1 MLPDGL
7 DLDLDMD
14 LDLAMDLDAE
24 VEIKSALDDY
34 GYTGDIEQDT
44 QAEVS
49 AVKAGFIARA
59 KTEEK
64 RRQKATDSEFWCALC
79 FQSRAQLDE
88 FLRALKLPLDQKYI
102 EGQKLAK
109 KIGVT
114 ITPDTGGFGNIRQ
127 PDPKWAKLSMEV

>member
-1 MLPDGL
+1 MAELPLSERILCSSWQPVQVG
-7 DLDLDMD
+7 
-14 LDLAMDLDAE
+14 ASCEPA
-24 VEIKSALDDY
+24 
-34 GYTGDIEQDT
+34 
-44 QAEVS
+44 
-49 AVKAGFIARA
+49 
-59 KTEEK
+59 
-64 RRQKATDSEFWCALC
+64 ATAWPWTLC